1 MNRFSTFTAA
11 LVLAA
16 ATASSALAGP
26 GFLSVAGNLGSKIQ
40 PNRTLPQVQIVTPLV
55 IACPDIK
62 LVTSQREQADG
73 SIRVTIKV
81 VNTSGADYVSQTG
94 QQALV
99 IEGSNGG
106 RSGNLPFGSV
116 HRGDEII
123 WGDIFR
129 PFEFPASYRAHLAFD
144 PDIRIDGNTQNDDCR
159 SSNNTASIT
168 TLR

>member
-1 MNRFSTFTAA
+1 MNRFTTFSAA

-16 ATASSALAGP
+16 AAATSALAEP
-26 GFLSVAGNLGSKIQ
+26 TLFNLGANFGKQQQIDPDVLRNIVVGPIQ
-40 PNRTLPQVQIVTPLV
+40 TV
-55 IACPDIK
+55 CPDIK
-62 LVTSQREQADG
+62 LATSQHERADG

-81 VNTSGADYVSQTG
+81 INTSGADYVSETG
-94 QQALV
+94 RQVLV
-99 IEGSNGG
+99 IEGSEGG
-106 RSGNLPFGSV
+106 RSGSLAFGNV
-116 HRGDEII
+116 RRGDEII

-144 PDIRIDGNTQNDDCR
+144 PDIRIDGNPQNDDCR